1 MSHGFL
7 HGFSFQCKVGLTGGL
22 TLLGEVHGKKKK
34 KLNERRGYAVLSPNM
49 LRTGDMQS
57 AIVR

>member
-1 MSHGFL
+1 MVEKCFRSKL
-7 HGFSFQCKVGLTGGL
+7 DL
-22 TLLGEVHGKKKK
+22 TLLGEEKKKK